1 MPLDNAENLPDG
13 CFGAVVIDL
22 PISID
27 NSDSGVNAFTSLN
40 AMFDSYHEMLA
51 MASRLLQSGGILVFK
66 TADFVV
72 RNTEDSRFSG
82 QWATD
87 YAIDY
92 ALELGF
98 ELTDRFILARCQWLQ
113 PSGSMKIRTGLKHG
127 YFLVFTKI

>member
-1 MPLDNAENLPDG
+1 
-13 CFGAVVIDL
+13 
-22 PISID
+22 
-27 NSDSGVNAFTSLN
+27 
-40 AMFDSYHEMLA
+40 
-51 MASRLLQSGGILVFK
+51 FK

-113 PSGSMKIRTGLKHG
+113 SSGSMKIRTGLKHG